1 MKVMR
6 LAGYEARMGEVKK
19 TNLRLLHLKSRD
31 QLGEYE
37 NIETSV
43 NEDMCEGDDWF
54 PPTVVNL

>member
-1 MKVMR
+1 MR

-19 TNLRLLHLKSRD
+19 ANLRLLHLKSRD

-43 NEDMCEGDDWF
+43 NEDVCEGEDWF
-54 PPTVVNL
+54 PPTMVHL